1 MTPPPVPLEAMRKRI
16 LDLEIFSRGLDTH
29 AMLRKLQEL
38 VPTFKPADLHGLPPT
53 PTPNPEQSRAP
64 DMALEFMEQKR
75 PRSVAAAESLGT

>member
-1 MTPPPVPLEAMRKRI
+1 MTPQPVPLEAMRKRI

-53 PTPNPEQSRAP
+53 PPSPTRGEGDYGPTFPAPQSRTDSA
-64 DMALEFMEQKR
+64 QT
-75 PRSVAAAESLGT
+75 ESPSNN

>member
-1 MTPPPVPLEAMRKRI
+1 VEDAGDVAKTSRPDITILTPQSVPLETMRKRI

-53 PTPNPEQSRAP
+53 PTPTPEQS
-64 DMALEFMEQKR
+64 
-75 PRSVAAAESLGT
+75 